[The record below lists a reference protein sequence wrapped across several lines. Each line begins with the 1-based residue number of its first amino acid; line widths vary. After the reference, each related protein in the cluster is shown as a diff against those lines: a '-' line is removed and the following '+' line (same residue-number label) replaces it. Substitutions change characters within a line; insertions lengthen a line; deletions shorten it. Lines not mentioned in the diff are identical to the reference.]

1 MTKKNILKMILLQF
15 GYKNIEI
22 DTFWTGT
29 NDGATE
35 NSLAYEIEAED
46 MDGCGLSIRESC
58 FQEAIQQLFYEV
70 THTDVMDRLVCLI
83 SDEDFKSLK

>member
-1 MTKKNILKMILLQF
+1 MTKKNIIKMILLQF

-22 DTFWTGT
+22 ETFWTGT

-46 MDGCGLSIRESC
+46 GGGDCLSVRESC
-58 FQEAIQQLFYEV
+58 FQEAVQQVFYEV
-70 THTDVMDRLVCLI
+70 TDTSIADRLVCLI
-83 SDEDFKSLK
+83 SENDFKKLR

>member
-1 MTKKNILKMILLQF
+1 MTKKNIIKMILLQF

-22 DTFWTGT
+22 ETFWTGT

-46 MDGCGLSIRESC
+46 RDGDCLSVRESC

-70 THTDVMDRLVCLI
+70 THTCVMYGLIHLI
-83 SDEDFKSLK
+83 SENDFKKLR

>member
-1 MTKKNILKMILLQF
+1 MTKKNIIKMILLQF

-22 DTFWTGT
+22 ETFWTGT

-46 MDGCGLSIRESC
+46 RDGDCLSVRESC
-58 FQEAIQQLFYEV
+58 FQEAVQEVFYKV
-70 THTDVMDRLVCLI
+70 TNTNINDGLVCFI
-83 SDEDFKSLK
+83 WEEDFKKLK